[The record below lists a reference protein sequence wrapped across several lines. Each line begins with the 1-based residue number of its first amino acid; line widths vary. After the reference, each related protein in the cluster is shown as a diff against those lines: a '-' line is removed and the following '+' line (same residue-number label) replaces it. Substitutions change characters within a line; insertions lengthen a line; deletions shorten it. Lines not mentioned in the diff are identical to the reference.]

1 MFFFNFFITFMCVC
15 MYVCLHTQQWAYGD
29 ENITWRSPFCL
40 SAMESWE
47 TGFRFSCL
55 YLLSLLTNH
64 EHVLRRRNQLG
75 QIPLI
80 NKMKTV
86 LDTADHIA
94 GIDDFYKHFWWRL
107 ILLRQKSWML
117 PLRPLFPPQK
127 ILRALCSDIPRSA
140 HISLFPWWNVH
151 SCSRFKERHYTV
163 IADTQTLVS
172 SQWRRMANHLR
183 GELAKEIK
191 SIKILTLIT
200 FRYNN

>member
-1 MFFFNFFITFMCVC
+1 MHVCVFTHATVSIWRWEYNLEKSILSFCHGVLGDWIQIFMPLPAVHGFFPT
-15 MYVCLHTQQWAYGD
+15 
-29 ENITWRSPFCL
+29 
-40 SAMESWE
+40 
-47 TGFRFSCL
+47 
-55 YLLSLLTNH
+55 H

-80 NKMKTV
+80 NKMKTE

-94 GIDDFYKHFWWRL
+94 GIDGFNKHFWWRL

-127 ILRALCSDIPRSA
+127 ILRALCSDVPRSA

-172 SQWRRMANHLR
+172 SQWRRMANHLL